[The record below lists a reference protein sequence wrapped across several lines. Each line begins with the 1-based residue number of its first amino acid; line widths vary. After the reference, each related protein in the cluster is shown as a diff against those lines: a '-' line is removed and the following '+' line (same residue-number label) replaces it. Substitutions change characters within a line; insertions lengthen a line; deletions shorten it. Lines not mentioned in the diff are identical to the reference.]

1 MDAIEAWLV
10 NLTGEQ
16 YLWILELFVIVLL
29 VLSLGYM
36 VNRIIDRLEMQ
47 ANKSLT
53 VWDDALIEACRKPL
67 IWLIWILGIN
77 FAASIAAQ
85 KMASPMQAL
94 IDPINRLALIFL
106 ATIFI
111 TSFIKR
117 AERNLLHPDYMAK
130 PIDATTVRAVGKLLR
145 AAVII
150 TALLVAM
157 QLFGYSISGLLAFG
171 GIGGIAVGFAAK
183 DLLANF
189 FGGLMIYLDRPFSVG
204 DWVRSPDK
212 EIEGTVEDIGWRLTR
227 IRTFD
232 QRPLYIPN
240 SVFANISVENPSRMT
255 NRRIYETVGIRYA
268 DIGCMETI
276 VEQVTAMLCE
286 HPEIDTDQI
295 MIVNFNAFSASS
307 VDFIIYTFTK
317 TTEWVKFHQVKQ
329 DVLLKVAQIIEA
341 NQAEIAFPTSTVHID
356 GQVDSQVDGQAE
368 PADLAALAAAS
379 GATAEK

>member
-1 MDAIEAWLV
+1 MDSVETWLI

-29 VLSLGYM
+29 ALSLGYL
-36 VNRIIDRLEMQ
+36 VNRVIDRLETQ

-53 VWDDALIEACRKPL
+53 VWDDALIEACRKPV
-67 IWLIWILGIN
+67 IWLIWILGVN

-85 KMASPMQAL
+85 KMDSPVQAL

-240 SVFANISVENPSRMT
+240 SVFASISVENPSRMT

-268 DIGCMETI
+268 DIGCMESI
-276 VEQVTAMLCE
+276 VDQVTTMLCE
-286 HPEIDTDQI
+286 HPEIDAEQI

-317 TTEWVKFHQVKQ
+317 TTEWVKFHHVKQ

-341 NQAEIAFPTSTVHID
+341 NQAEIAFPTSTLHID
-356 GQVDSQVDGQAE
+356 RHNE
-368 PADLAALAAAS
+368 PADLAALVAGSNKAV
-379 GATAEK
+379 E

>member
-1 MDAIEAWLV
+1 MDSVETWLI

-29 VLSLGYM
+29 ALSLGYL
-36 VNRIIDRLEMQ
+36 VNRVIDRLETQ

-53 VWDDALIEACRKPL
+53 VWDDALIEACRKPV
-67 IWLIWILGIN
+67 IWLIWILGVN

-85 KMASPMQAL
+85 KMDSPVQAL

-240 SVFANISVENPSRMT
+240 SVFASISVENPSRMT
-255 NRRIYETVGIRYA
+255 NRRIFETVGIRYA
-268 DIGCMETI
+268 DIGCMESI
-276 VEQVTAMLCE
+276 VDQVTTMLCE
-286 HPEIDTDQI
+286 HPEIDTEQI

-317 TTEWVKFHQVKQ
+317 TTEWVKFHHVKQ

-341 NQAEIAFPTSTVHID
+341 NQAEIAFPTSTLHID
-356 GQVDSQVDGQAE
+356 GHNE
-368 PADLAALAAAS
+368 PTDLAALVTGSNDAI
-379 GATAEK
+379 KKK